1 MVTDM
6 MTNKTAGK
14 PAKVKQRTIK
24 SKKEK
29 AFTVINHIILSLL
42 GVCFV
47 LPYLFIL
54 SASFMSEGEFLSRGY
69 SLIPYGFTIDA
80 YVKLFQ
86 YDTTILKSLG
96 CSIFLTVAGTLL
108 HTTVNVLAAYPLS
121 KPKFVGKNL
130 LMKILIFAMLFS
142 GGLIPTYILIVNM
155 GLKNNWLALLL
166 PGALSPWTCIMIRS
180 FFLSVPPSLEEAMKM
195 DGANNLTV
203 LLHVYV
209 PMSIPVIASQMMF
222 MAVGFW
228 SSWSGPLLYFDH
240 NHRDMLPL
248 AAVLQQML
256 QKNVNPSGGPSSG
269 GYSETMKMAMVVI
282 STLPVICAYPFMQKY
297 FISGMMLG
305 SVKE

>member
-1 MVTDM
+1 MQTNVKKTD
-6 MTNKTAGK
+6 
-14 PAKVKQRTIK
+14 PAKIKHRTIR

-29 AFTVINHIILSLL
+29 AFNVCNIIILSLL
-42 GVCFV
+42 GICFV

-54 SASFMSEGEFLSRGY
+54 SASLMSEGEYLARGY
-69 SLIPYGFTIDA
+69 SLIPYGFTFDA
-80 YVKLFQ
+80 YVQLFK

-96 CSIFLTVAGTLL
+96 CSIFLTLTGTLL
-108 HTTVNVLAAYPLS
+108 HTCVNVLAAYPLS
-121 KPKFVGKNL
+121 KPKFVGKNV

-209 PMSIPVIASQMMF
+209 PMSVPVIASQMMF

-256 QKNVNPSGGPSSG
+256 QKNVNPSGGSVG
-269 GYSETMKMAMVVI
+269 GDYSETMKMAMVVI
-282 STLPVICAYPFMQKY
+282 STLPVIAAYPFMQKY
-297 FISGMMLG
+297 FVSGMMLG

>member
-1 MVTDM
+1 MGASQKKAV
-6 MTNKTAGK
+6 N

-29 AFTVINHIILSLL
+29 IFNVCNIILLSLL
-42 GVCFV
+42 GICFV

-54 SASFMSEGEFLSRGY
+54 SASLMSEGEYLARGY
-69 SLIPYGFTIDA
+69 SLIPYGFTFDA
-80 YVKLFQ
+80 YVQLFK
-86 YDTTILKSLG
+86 YDTTIIKSLG
-96 CSIFLTVAGTLL
+96 CSVFLTVAGTAL
-108 HTTVNVLAAYPLS
+108 HTCVNVLAAYPLS
-121 KPKFVGKNL
+121 KPKFVGKNI
-130 LMKILIFAMLFS
+130 LMRILIFAMLFS

-195 DGANNLTV
+195 DGANNFTV

-209 PMSIPVIASQMMF
+209 PMSVPVIASQMMF

-256 QKNVNPSGGPSSG
+256 QKNVNPSGGSVG
-269 GYSETMKMAMVVI
+269 GNYSETMKMAMVVI

>member
-1 MVTDM
+1 MQTNVKKTD
-6 MTNKTAGK
+6 
-14 PAKVKQRTIK
+14 PAKIKHRTIR

-29 AFTVINHIILSLL
+29 AFNVCNIVILSLL

-54 SASFMSEGEFLSRGY
+54 SASLMSEGEYLARGY
-69 SLIPYGFTIDA
+69 SLIPYGFTFDA
-80 YVKLFQ
+80 YVQLFK

-96 CSIFLTVAGTLL
+96 CSIFLTVTGTLL
-108 HTTVNVLAAYPLS
+108 HTCVNVLAAYPLS
-121 KPKFVGKNL
+121 KPNFVGKNL

-166 PGALSPWTCIMIRS
+166 PGALAPWTCIMIRS

-209 PMSIPVIASQMMF
+209 PMSVPVIASQMMF

-256 QKNVNPSGGPSSG
+256 QKNVNPSGGSVG
-269 GYSETMKMAMVVI
+269 GDYSETMKMAMVVI
-282 STLPVICAYPFMQKY
+282 STLPVIAAYPFMQKY

>member
-1 MVTDM
+1 MN
-6 MTNKTAGK
+6 TNVKK
-14 PAKVKQRTIK
+14 INPAKIKHRTIR

-29 AFTVINHIILSLL
+29 AFNVCNIIILSLL
-42 GVCFV
+42 GICFV

-54 SASFMSEGEFLSRGY
+54 SASLMSEGEYLARGY
-69 SLIPYGFTIDA
+69 SLIPYGFTFDA
-80 YVKLFQ
+80 YVQLFK

-96 CSIFLTVAGTLL
+96 CSIFLTVTGTIL
-108 HTTVNVLAAYPLS
+108 HTSVNVLAAYPLS
-121 KPKFVGKNL
+121 KPKFVGKNV

-209 PMSIPVIASQMMF
+209 PMSVPVIASQMMF
-222 MAVGFW
+222 MAVVFW

-256 QKNVNPSGGPSSG
+256 QKNVNPSGGSVG
-269 GYSETMKMAMVVI
+269 GDYSETMKMAMVVI
-282 STLPVICAYPFMQKY
+282 STLPVIAAYPFMQKY